1 VSEAGSVDLLAAFTR
16 LQALTLTSPRVEQ
29 FLSELAAFAPQLGG
43 PAISCSVTIRGEH
56 QEYTV
61 ASSDAFANQVD
72 EVQYNHGE
80 GPCLQSLRTGSP
92 VYVHDLRNDP
102 RWPGYR
108 DHAIAAGVRSSLS
121 LPMPVAGTVIGAL
134 NVYCTQP
141 DAFDENLRQGLGLF
155 AAQAA
160 AALTMV
166 LRQARQD
173 QTATQLEQAL
183 ASRTTIDQAM
193 GILMA
198 QQRCTADEAFALLR
212 AHSQNANRKIRDVA
226 ADLIHRVTGAPPAP
240 RTPFVTSSPANA
252 DGNPDGHTPADF

>member
-1 VSEAGSVDLLAAFTR
+1 MAHSADGADVDLVAAFTR
-16 LQALTLTSPRVEQ
+16 LQSLTLNSPRVGQ
-29 FLSELAAFAPQLGG
+29 FLSELTALAPQVGG
-43 PAISCSVTIRGEH
+43 PPLSCGVTVRGEH
-56 QEYTV
+56 DPYTV
-61 ASSDAFANQVD
+61 ASSDDFANEVD

-80 GPCLQSLRTGSP
+80 GPCLESLRTGAV
-92 VYVHDLRNDP
+92 VYVQEMHTEL

-108 DHAIAAGVRSSLS
+108 DHATAAGVRSSLS
-121 LPMPVAGTVIGAL
+121 LPLAVAGVVIGAL
-134 NVYCTQP
+134 NMYSTQP
-141 DAFDENLRQGLGLF
+141 NAFDERLRQQLAMF

-160 AALTMV
+160 AALAMV

-212 AHSQNANRKIRDVA
+212 AHSQNSNRKIRDVA
-226 ADLIHRVTGAPPAP
+226 ADLIHRVTGELPKPGTA
-240 RTPFVTSSPANA
+240 FVP
-252 DGNPDGHTPADF
+252 